1 MPNPSN
7 SAAHVVEF
15 DQGSLSKTRER
26 WHRACVDIVQ
36 GLAHWRLWWLL
47 GLNDIRQRY
56 RRSKVGQFWITL
68 SMGAFIFGAGF
79 VFGQL
84 FQRSMAE
91 YLPFL
96 TVSMVVWGFMTGI
109 LNDSCTVFA
118 QSESYL
124 RQERLA
130 KSVFV
135 MRLLVR
141 NLLIFVHNL
150 ILIPVVFLIFGK
162 TPSATA
168 LLAIPGLIL
177 VIVNTMLAALFLA
190 MICTRFRDLPQIVG
204 NLLQI
209 AFFVSPVMWEK
220 NQILAQYHWLVDLN
234 PLATH
239 LTIITDPLLG
249 RVPTLEQYATCLAIT
264 VLAAAVALPFFA
276 RFRERIVY
284 WL

>member
-1 MPNPSN
+1 MLNPSKT
-7 SAAHVVEF
+7 AAHVVEL
-15 DQGSLSKTRER
+15 DHRSMSKTRER
-26 WHRACVDIVQ
+26 WQRALLDIVE

-56 RRSKVGQFWITL
+56 RRSKMGQFWITL

-130 KSVFV
+130 KSIFV

-141 NLLIFVHNL
+141 NLLIFAHNL

-162 TPSATA
+162 MPSATA
-168 LLAIPGLIL
+168 LLAIPGLLL
-177 VIVNTMLAALFLA
+177 VVVNTMLAALFLA
-190 MICTRFRDLPQIVG
+190 LVCTRFRDLPQIVG

-239 LTIITDPLLG
+239 LIIIADPLLG
-249 RVPTLEQYATCLAIT
+249 RVPTFEQYATCLAIT
-264 VLAAAVALPFFA
+264 VLAAAAALPFFA

>member
-1 MPNPSN
+1 MLTPSKT
-7 SAAHVVEF
+7 AAHVVEL
-15 DQGSLSKTRER
+15 DHRSVSKTRER
-26 WHRACVDIVQ
+26 WQRALDDIVE

-56 RRSKVGQFWITL
+56 RRSKMGQFWITL

-96 TVSMVVWGFMTGI
+96 TVSMVIWGFMTGI

-130 KSVFV
+130 KSIFV

-141 NLLIFVHNL
+141 NALILAHNLLLI
-150 ILIPVVFLIFGK
+150 PLIFLFFGK
-162 TPSATA
+162 MPSWTA
-168 LLAIPGLIL
+168 LLAIPGLLL
-177 VIVNTMLAALFLA
+177 VTVNTMLIALLLA
-190 MICTRFRDLPQIVG
+190 VVCTRFRDLPQIVG

-249 RVPTLEQYATCLAIT
+249 RVPTFGQYAACLAIT
-264 VLAAAVALPFFA
+264 VLAAATALPFFA